1 MECIVQ
7 KSIISWTHL
16 TWNPTHGC
24 SVVSEGCRHCY
35 AADISLK
42 YKMTTLPWTGANAA
56 VNVTLKPHKLVEP
69 LKIKEPSRIF
79 VNSMSDLF
87 HKQIPDDYIR
97 QVFDIMNRCPQHIF
111 QILTKRPERAAM
123 WQYGWQPNIWMGTS
137 VEDMRVAY
145 RIDALRLCPAQVKFI
160 SAEPLIAP
168 LYNLNLSGINWL
180 IVGGESGQQFRPMP
194 HAWGRLL
201 RDQCHDYQTAFFFK
215 QSSAIRTEF
224 GTSLKHEDGTFWQW
238 QQFPGDYRTP
248 VMVAGHRYAYDNLLM
263 TPGQAQALRV
273 TNVLKSPRKTAV
285 QSQSRN
291 TNDLSV
297 PQPEM
302 LSQPPRMRQLSMFD

>member
-1 MECIVQ
+1 MQ

-35 AADISLK
+35 AQTLSLK
-42 YKMTTLPWTGANAA
+42 YGWTDKAWTGANAA
-56 VNVTLKPHKLVEP
+56 HNVTLKPHKLLEP

-87 HKQIPDDYIR
+87 HEQIPDDYIR

-111 QILTKRPERAAM
+111 QILTKRPERAAI

-137 VEDMRVAY
+137 VEDMRVTH
-145 RIDALRLCPAQVKFI
+145 RIDALRLCPAHIKFI

-168 LYNLNLSGINWL
+168 LYNLNLSGIDWL
-180 IVGGESGQQFRPMP
+180 IVGGESGQDFRPMP

-215 QSSAIRTEF
+215 QSAAARTEF
-224 GTSLKHEDGTFWQW
+224 GTSLKHEDGTFWLW
-238 QQFPGDYRTP
+238 QQFPGDYQPPT
-248 VMVAGHRYAYDNLLM
+248 MTHEHRYTYDNLLM
-263 TPGQAQALRV
+263 TASQATSLRAI
-273 TNVLKSPRKTAV
+273 NVPKWRHNKTA
-285 QSQSRN
+285 QSQSHN
-291 TNDLSV
+291 TPAPIV
-297 PQPEM
+297 
-302 LSQPPRMRQLSMFD
+302 QPPETQHPSLRTHQLPLFD